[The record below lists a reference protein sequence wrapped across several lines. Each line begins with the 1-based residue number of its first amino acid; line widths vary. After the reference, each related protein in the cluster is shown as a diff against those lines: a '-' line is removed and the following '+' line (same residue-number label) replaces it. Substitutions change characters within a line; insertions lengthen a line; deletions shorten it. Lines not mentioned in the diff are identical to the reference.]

1 MIIFQYSLAR
11 TVASALYVYLNL
23 KVIFSFNFETLF
35 LGHYDLHAGVFFGH
49 YSTGINMSGLTLVP
63 RLPNYPATAAK
74 LKRLQTLY
82 FSEARLSCCVFSARF
97 YPCVFTFPSVCS
109 QTHHTQAKTDSRTCT
124 LKTLSVA

>member
-1 MIIFQYSLAR
+1 
-11 TVASALYVYLNL
+11 
-23 KVIFSFNFETLF
+23 
-35 LGHYDLHAGVFFGH
+35 
-49 YSTGINMSGLTLVP
+49 MSGLTLVP

-97 YPCVFTFPSVCS
+97 TFPSVCS
-109 QTHHTQAKTDSRTCT
+109 QTHHTQAKTNSRTCA